1 MKFFHVYN
9 EDCFKGL
16 VKNNLIN
23 KEWNT
28 SFETVV
34 DKNGELSFRG
44 FYGEYEVIV
53 DDNTYTVNFD
63 SDGLEISL

>member
-1 MKFFHVYN
+1 MSPKPAYEV
-9 EDCFKGL
+9 L
-16 VKNNLIN
+16 NNLIN

-28 SFETVV
+28 SFEAVV
-34 DKNGELSFRG
+34 GKNGELSFRG